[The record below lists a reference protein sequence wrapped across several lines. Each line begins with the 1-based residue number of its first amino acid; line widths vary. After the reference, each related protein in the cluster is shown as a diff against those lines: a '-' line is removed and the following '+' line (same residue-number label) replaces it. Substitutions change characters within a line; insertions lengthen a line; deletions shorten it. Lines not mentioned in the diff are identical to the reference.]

1 MKQTRTAL
9 SRTFRT
15 AACLLAAMALAQPGL
30 AQEDPAGTLV
40 IESPSTNAQNG
51 QPDVAPADIR
61 QSTVKIFTT
70 SRGPDL
76 TRPWTRQQPSSSTGS
91 GLVIEGGR
99 ILTNAHVVEYGQQI
113 FVQPYLTSQRLAAKV
128 IARNTGIDLALLEL
142 EDQDAISGVPM
153 AALNA
158 DLPDIGDKANAL
170 GYPLG
175 GEELSIT
182 EGIVSRVEFVG
193 YEAGTLG
200 LRIQVDA
207 ALNPGNSGGPVT
219 VDGKVIGLTFSGIQQ
234 ADNIGYI
241 IPNEEIRLF
250 LQDVQDGDID
260 GRPFLRESFDNT
272 RNPGIRA
279 KLGLT
284 PELEG
289 MVVSGEVEGNPLKS
303 WDVVTSI
310 AGRSVDSQGLVSLTD
325 DLRLYFEYFVYH
337 GLNDDD
343 TITLGV
349 LRDGEEI
356 EVRSPVVR
364 GDDDFFEALDNT
376 YPSYLVFGPLVFT
389 PVYQAHVY
397 GLDLDRMAARQSPI
411 VGRAYRGKDKDA
423 KIQEYVILA
432 GGLLNHRVNLAYDL
446 PPFSTLKS
454 INGTTI
460 TSLKHCVTTLKELAA
475 SSEDFITFEF
485 YDRGADR
492 LVYKRSD
499 ILGSMEDVL
508 NENGIRRPI
517 SSDLEEL
524 WPDLGQ

>member
-1 MKQTRTAL
+1 MTQTKTRFI
-9 SRTFRT
+9 RTFQ
-15 AACLLAAMALAQPGL
+15 AAAFALAGTTIALPALAQ
-30 AQEDPAGTLV
+30 
-40 IESPSTNAQNG
+40 AQND
-51 QPDVAPADIR
+51 QATSEQRVAPVDIR

-76 TRPWTRQQPSSSTGS
+76 TRPWTRQQPSNSTGS

-128 IARNTGIDLALLEL
+128 VARNTGIDLAVLEL
-142 EDQDAISGVPM
+142 EDDSALDGVPI
-153 AALNA
+153 AALDA
-158 DLPDIGDKANAL
+158 DLPDIGDKANAY

-182 EGIVSRVEFVG
+182 EGIVSRIEFVG
-193 YEAGTLG
+193 YTAGTLG

-207 ALNPGNSGGPVT
+207 ALNPGNSGGPVA
-219 VDGKVIGLTFSGIQQ
+219 VDNRVIGLTFSGIQT

-250 LQDVQDGDID
+250 LDDIKDGDID
-260 GRPFLRESFDNT
+260 GRPFLRETFDNT

-284 PELEG
+284 SELEG
-289 MVVSGEVEGNPLKS
+289 MVVAGEIEGNPLKS
-303 WDVVTSI
+303 WDVVTTI
-310 AGRSVDSQGLVSLTD
+310 AGRSIDSQGLVSLTG
-325 DLRLYFEYFVYH
+325 DLRLYFEYFVHH
-337 GLNDDD
+337 GLNDDG

-349 LRDGEEI
+349 LRDGEQI
-356 EVRSPVVR
+356 EVRSPIVR
-364 GDDDFFEALDNT
+364 GDDDFFPELDND
-376 YPSYLVFGPLVFT
+376 YPSYMVFGPLVFT

-397 GLDLDRMAARQSPI
+397 GLDLNRMAARQSPI
-411 VGRAYRGKDKDA
+411 VSRAFRGEDEEA
-423 KIQEYVILA
+423 KVQQYVMLA
-432 GGLLNHRVNLAYDL
+432 GGLLNHRINLAYEV

-454 INGTTI
+454 VNGTTI
-460 TSLKHCVTTLKELAA
+460 TSFEHAITTIRDAA
-475 SSEDFITFEF
+475 QSDEEFIIFEF

-499 ILGSMEDVL
+499 ILNSMEDVL

-517 SSDLEEL
+517 SSDFADL
-524 WPDLGQ
+524 WPDLGE

>member
-1 MKQTRTAL
+1 MKKTSARFIRTLQIGTCA
-9 SRTFRT
+9 
-15 AACLLAAMALAQPGL
+15 AACLAAGLPMAAAQ
-30 AQEDPAGTLV
+30 DDITGTLV
-40 IESPSTNAQNG
+40 MEG
-51 QPDVAPADIR
+51 QPEAVPTDIR

-76 TRPWTRQQPSSSTGS
+76 TRPWTRQQATDSTGS
-91 GLVIEGGR
+91 GLVIDGGR

-113 FVQPYLTSQRLAAKV
+113 FVQPYLTSQRLAARV
-128 IARNTGIDLALLEL
+128 VARNTGIDLALLEL
-142 EDQDAISGVPM
+142 EDPDSIDGVPM
-153 AALNA
+153 AALAA

-170 GYPLG
+170 GYPMG

-182 EGIVSRVEFVG
+182 EGIVSRIEFVG
-193 YEAGTLG
+193 YQAGTLG

-219 VDGKVIGLTFSGIQQ
+219 VDGEVIGLTFSGISQ

-250 LQDVQDGDID
+250 LDDVKDGDID

-272 RNPGIRA
+272 RNPGVRA

-284 PELEG
+284 SELEG
-289 MVVSGEVEGNPLKS
+289 MVVSEEVEGNPLKS

-310 AGRSVDSQGLVSLTD
+310 AGRSIDSQGLVSLTD
-325 DLRLYFEYFVYH
+325 DLRLYFEYFVEH

-349 LRDGEEI
+349 LRNGEQI

-364 GDDDFFEALDNT
+364 GDDDFFEELDNT
-376 YPSYLVFGPLVFT
+376 YPSYMVFGPLVFT
-389 PVYQAHVY
+389 PVYQRHVY
-397 GLDLDRMAARQSPI
+397 GLGVDRLAARQSPI
-411 VGRAYRGKDKDA
+411 ARLAYTGKDEDA
-423 KIQEYVILA
+423 EIQEYVIMA
-432 GGLLNHRVNLAYDL
+432 GGLLNHRVNLAYEI

-454 INGTTI
+454 INDTTI
-460 TSLKHCVTTLKELAA
+460 TSLEHCVKTLKELAN
-475 SSEDFITFEF
+475 SSEEFITFEF

-492 LVYKRSD
+492 LVYKRTD
-499 ILGSMEDVL
+499 ILDSIEAVL

-517 SSDLEEL
+517 SPDLAEL
-524 WPDLGQ
+524 WPELGE

>member
-1 MKQTRTAL
+1 MTQMQTRFIRTFATAAFAL
-9 SRTFRT
+9 SGFAVT
-15 AACLLAAMALAQPGL
+15 LPALAQDTNG
-30 AQEDPAGTLV
+30 APA
-40 IESPSTNAQNG
+40 EQA
-51 QPDVAPADIR
+51 VARADIR

-76 TRPWTRQQPSSSTGS
+76 TRPWTRQQPSNSTGS

-128 IARNTGIDLALLEL
+128 VARNTGIDLALLEL
-142 EDQDAISGVPM
+142 EDPTALDGVPM
-153 AALNA
+153 AALDA
-158 DLPDIGDKANAL
+158 GLPDIGDKANAF

-182 EGIVSRVEFVG
+182 EGIVSRIEFVT
-193 YEAGTLG
+193 YTAGTLG

-207 ALNPGNSGGPVT
+207 ALNPGNSGGPVA
-219 VDGKVIGLTFSGIQQ
+219 VDNRVIGLTFSGIQT

-250 LQDVQDGDID
+250 LEDVKDGDID
-260 GRPFLRESFDNT
+260 GRPFLREAFDNT

-289 MVVSGEVEGNPLKS
+289 MVVSSEIEGNPLRS
-303 WDVVTSI
+303 WDVITSI

-325 DLRLYFEYFVYH
+325 DLRLYFEYFVHH
-337 GLNDDD
+337 GLNEDG
-343 TITLGV
+343 TVTLSV

-364 GDDDFFEALDNT
+364 GDDDFFPRLDNE
-376 YPSYLVFGPLVFT
+376 YPSYMVFGPLVFT

-397 GLDLDRMAARQSPI
+397 GLGLDRMAARRSPI
-411 VGRAYRGKDKDA
+411 VARAFTGKDEDA
-423 KIQEYVILA
+423 PVQEYVMLA
-432 GGLLNHRVNLAYDL
+432 GGLLNHRINVSYQV

-454 INGTTI
+454 VNGTKI
-460 TSLKHCVTTLKELAA
+460 TSFEHAITTIRDIAQ
-475 SSEDFITFEF
+475 SSEEYFVFEF

-499 ILGSMEDVL
+499 ILGSIEDVL

-517 SSDLEEL
+517 SSDFESL
-524 WPDLGQ
+524 WPDLGE

>member
-1 MKQTRTAL
+1 MKNSSPRLIRTLQAVPAL
-9 SRTFRT
+9 
-15 AACLLAAMALAQPGL
+15 AAAMAF
-30 AQEDPAGTLV
+30 
-40 IESPSTNAQNG
+40 STTALAQNG
-51 QPDVAPADIR
+51 APVPPAGETQDAPEVASADIR

-76 TRPWTRQQPSSSTGS
+76 TRPWTRQQPTDATGS

-113 FVQPYLTSQRLAAKV
+113 FVQPYLTSQRLAARV
-128 IARNTGIDLALLEL
+128 LARNSGIDLALLEL
-142 EDQDAISGVPM
+142 EDPDAIDGVPM
-153 AALNA
+153 ATLTA

-170 GYPLG
+170 GYPMG

-182 EGIVSRVEFVG
+182 EGIVSRIEFVG

-219 VDGKVIGLTFSGIQQ
+219 VDGKVVGLTFSGISQ

-250 LQDVQDGDID
+250 LEDIKD
-260 GRPFLRESFDNT
+260 EKIEGRPFLREMFDGT

-284 PELEG
+284 PQLEG
-289 MVVSGEVEGNPLKS
+289 MVVSVPVEGNPLQS

-310 AGRSVDSQGLVSLTD
+310 AGHSIDSQGLVSVTD
-325 DLRLYFEYFVYH
+325 NLRLYFEYFVYH

-343 TITLGV
+343 TVTLSV

-376 YPSYLVFGPLVFT
+376 YPSYMVFGPLVFT
-389 PVYQAHVY
+389 PVYQRHVY
-397 GLDLDRMAARQSPI
+397 GLGLDRLAARRSPI
-411 VGRAYRGKDKDA
+411 VQRAFTGQDEEA
-423 KIQEYVILA
+423 EIQEYVILA
-432 GGLLNHRVNLAYDL
+432 GGLLNHRINLTYNV

-460 TSLKHCVTTLKELAA
+460 TSLEHAVTMLKDLA
-475 SSEDFITFEF
+475 SSSEEFIIFEF

-492 LVYKRSD
+492 LVYTRSD
-499 ILGSMEDVL
+499 LLGSIDDVL

-517 SSDLEEL
+517 STDLADL
-524 WPDLGQ
+524 WPDLGE